1 MLQAL
6 YRVDRNWPQLPDWLV
21 RAFSLQKRQ
30 AKGYKGGDSGPEAE
44 ASGMSTGTA
53 GSSSSSSSEKG
64 PLPEA
69 EKLAKEVFFFAER
82 YWHAFVRAPFSV
94 HIHVLI
100 LSLSLVPPPR
110 THARV

>member
-1 MLQAL
+1 MGAIEGFKAL
-6 YRVDRNWPQLPDWLV
+6 YRVDRNWSQLPDWLV

-44 ASGMSTGTA
+44 ASGKSTGTA

-69 EKLAKEVFFFAER
+69 EKLAKEVGAT
-82 YWHAFVRAPFSV
+82 SMM
-94 HIHVLI
+94 
-100 LSLSLVPPPR
+100 
-110 THARV
+110 

>member
-1 MLQAL
+1 VPLATYCKTTLTPHLRRQAL

-44 ASGMSTGTA
+44 ASGKSTGTA
-53 GSSSSSSSEKG
+53 GSSSSSSSSSSSEKG

-69 EKLAKEVFFFAER
+69 EKLAKEVGAT
-82 YWHAFVRAPFSV
+82 SMM
-94 HIHVLI
+94 
-100 LSLSLVPPPR
+100 
-110 THARV
+110 